1 MSIEHRVK
9 QVIIRTLSL
18 EVDAEEID
26 DEDELFGGG
35 LGINSMATIEII
47 VGLEEEFGIEVPDED
62 LRVELFD
69 SVQTMADYVR
79 TALHKVPATPQLRSC
94 FKNALFKRVC

>member
-26 DEDELFGGG
+26 DEDALFGGG
-35 LGINSMATIEII
+35 LGLNSMATIEII
-47 VGLEEEFGIEVPDED
+47 VGLEEEFDIEVPDEE

-79 TALHKVPATPQLRSC
+79 TARQKVPATG
-94 FKNALFKRVC
+94 

>member
-9 QVIIRTLSL
+9 KVIIRTLSL

-47 VGLEEEFGIEVPDED
+47 VGLEEEFGIEVPDEE

-79 TALHKVPATPQLRSC
+79 AVLQKVPA
-94 FKNALFKRVC
+94 AGYIE

>member
-18 EVDAEEID
+18 EVDADEID
-26 DEDELFGGG
+26 DEDQLFGGG

-47 VGLEEEFGIEVPDED
+47 VGLEEEFDIEVPDED

-79 TALHKVPATPQLRSC
+79 IVLQKVPEVAGQIE
-94 FKNALFKRVC
+94 

>member
-1 MSIEHRVK
+1 MSVEHRIK

-26 DEDELFGGG
+26 DEDALFGGG
-35 LGINSMATIEII
+35 LGLNSMATIEII

-69 SVQTMADYVR
+69 SVQIMADYVR
-79 TALHKVPATPQLRSC
+79 AELQKVPDAG
-94 FKNALFKRVC
+94 

>member
-26 DEDELFGGG
+26 DEDALFGGG
-35 LGINSMATIEII
+35 LGPNSMATIEII
-47 VGLEEEFGIEVPDED
+47 VGLEEEFDIEVPDEE

-79 TALHKVPATPQLRSC
+79 TARQKVPA
-94 FKNALFKRVC
+94 AG

>member
-1 MSIEHRVK
+1 MSIEYRIK

-18 EVDAEEID
+18 EVDADEID
-26 DEDELFGGG
+26 DEDQLFGGG

-47 VGLEEEFGIEVPDED
+47 VGLEEEFDIEVPDED

-79 TALHKVPATPQLRSC
+79 AALQKVPVTPQ
-94 FKNALFKRVC
+94 

>member
-18 EVDAEEID
+18 EVDADEID

-35 LGINSMATIEII
+35 LGLNSMATIEII

-79 TALHKVPATPQLRSC
+79 TALQKVPVAG
-94 FKNALFKRVC
+94 